1 MFLIRSLCLLWLVP
15 VSWID
20 AILVRKKPF
29 EVRYQHMQ
37 KWADKLMKCY
47 GVVLRVKQMEELPQN
62 CPILFVSNHQSEFD
76 MLLQMAA
83 VDIPFTFISK
93 KENEKIPY
101 VGSWSKTLELIFF
114 DREDRGSAIHM
125 LREAARRLKN
135 GDNLLIFPEG
145 TRSKGGKMHPLQ
157 AGSLQPAFMSKACIV
172 PIVLENSYDYKN
184 VMMRKGA
191 FTVHILKPLYYE
203 DYKPLKAEG
212 AAALLQE
219 EMEKILRDNG

>member
-15 VSWID
+15 ASWID

-29 EVRYQHMQ
+29 EVRYRHMQ
-37 KWADKLMKCY
+37 KWSNKLMKCY
-47 GVVLRVKQMEELPQN
+47 GITIDFKQAEELPQHQ
-62 CPILFVSNHQSEFD
+62 PILFVSNHQSEFD
-76 MLLQMAA
+76 MLLQMA
-83 VDIPFTFISK
+83 VVNIPFTFISK
-93 KENEKIPY
+93 KENAKIPY

-125 LREAARRLKN
+125 LREAARRLKSGN
-135 GDNLLIFPEG
+135 NLLIFPEG

-172 PIVLENSYDYKN
+172 PIVLKNSYDYKS
-184 VMMRKGA
+184 VIMHKGT
-191 FTVHILKPLYYE
+191 FTIHILKPLYYE

-212 AAALLQE
+212 VVAKLQE
-219 EMEKILRDNG
+219 EMEKVLKES